1 MCVVVSILC
10 DGVFIIKKP
19 GKSLSII
26 IECTTLHIHAGE
38 LLTVVVI
45 KNDRWWA
52 KARQQISR
60 IFLWGTYTIVV
71 KLIIKRCSLVY
82 ITTNVASSNPVHYDT
97 TLCDKACQWLATGR
111 WFIRVLWFPQPIKLT
126 ATI

>member
-38 LLTVVVI
+38 LLTVVVL
-45 KNDRWWA
+45 RM
-52 KARQQISR
+52 
-60 IFLWGTYTIVV
+60 IVDGS
-71 KLIIKRCSLVY
+71 KQGNKFQEY
-82 ITTNVASSNPVHYDT
+82 FYEEN
-97 TLCDKACQWLATGR
+97 
-111 WFIRVLWFPQPIKLT
+111 IR
-126 ATI
+126 